1 MFLYAVGM
9 IIGEYLKIIKED
21 FKENVDKKDS
31 KKFPELIENHK
42 KVIEMHEH
50 LSKLYAP
57 VIIER
62 YISVALSI
70 SALGFDIFTVLFLM
84 PSIF

>member
-31 KKFPELIENHK
+31 KNFPELIENHK